1 MTWKDIA
8 KDKYFRSET
17 IITFVIFSAVLVC
30 FTMFLKFNEGRA
42 GVSLGDPV
50 LHFFNPLD
58 LTWLIFVLIY
68 LSIVLALIY
77 LFRRPDSLLYVLQ
90 VYSLLLLIR
99 MLMMFLL
106 PLNPPSGMIPLN
118 DPFVQGFGTGQL
130 LTKDLFFSGHTATI
144 FMLYLVIENRLY
156 KKLFIIFTIVVGLS
170 LLLQH
175 VHYAV
180 DVASAPFFAY
190 LAYRL
195 IYLLQTKKLKKS
207 LIKI

>member
-1 MTWKDIA
+1 MNWKTFTR
-8 KDKYFRSET
+8 DKYLRNEL
-17 IITFVIFSAVLVC
+17 IITVVAFLVVLFC
-30 FTMFLKFNEGRA
+30 FTMFLNFNEGRA
-42 GVSLGDPV
+42 GISPGDPV
-50 LHFFNPLD
+50 LHFFNPIN
-58 LTWLIFVLIY
+58 LTWVIFGLIY
-68 LSIVLALIY
+68 LSIIMALVYLAGKPEALI
-77 LFRRPDSLLYVLQ
+77 YVLQ
-90 VYSLLLLIR
+90 VYALMLLIR

-118 DPFVQGFGTGQL
+118 DPFVQEFGTGRL

-144 FMLYLVIENRLY
+144 FMLYLVIGNKYY
-156 KKLFIIFTIVVGLS
+156 KKIFLVFTILVAFS

-190 LAYRL
+190 VAYRL

-207 LIKI
+207 LIKV